1 MRRFLVVGLA
11 PVLVV
16 AAAGCGSSSS
26 SGSKSTTSA
35 APVAASPTAPPAG
48 TPPQGAV
55 AIGVVE
61 TEYKLTP
68 ANIVPRKSGKHTILA
83 MNKGKITHAIEIEGG
98 GPGGKDLRSTDI
110 APGQSATITAD
121 LKAGKT
127 YQWYCPIDGHKG
139 LGMRGTI
146 KIAGSSSSASSSS
159 AKTSTSSGS
168 SSGAGGSSSGSS
180 GGGGSGY

>member
-1 MRRFLVVGLA
+1 
-11 PVLVV
+11 
-16 AAAGCGSSSS
+16 
-26 SGSKSTTSA
+26 
-35 APVAASPTAPPAG
+35 
-48 TPPQGAV
+48 
-55 AIGVVE
+55 
-61 TEYKLTP
+61 
-68 ANIVPRKSGKHTILA
+68 
-83 MNKGKITHAIEIEGG
+83 MNQGKITHAIEVEGG
-98 GPGGKDLRSTDI
+98 GAGGKDVRSADI

-146 KIAGSSSSASSSS
+146 KVAGSSSSASSSS

-180 GGGGSGY
+180 GGGGVGLRTPARTGGRA